1 MSFDLKINHL
11 CPHVQT
17 EEMHVCES
25 DGRRVI
31 LNDIM
36 ASTGPGSLRVK
47 VNGVEWGRNN
57 TVESPAVF
65 DIGDEIAG
73 LAPTYQMVLPEV
85 PAMRGDQQG
94 RFASSDQHVIIRACA
109 RERAPLPQLAE
120 RPKTFL
126 VGQNQD
132 AVPLYVVRAT
142 AHAWG
147 LVRPKLEKATAPL
160 ADRIAI
166 LSRYD
171 ANPQIGAGDLLKNP
185 GVLRPE
191 LERILS
197 PRSDLAPWSASEI
210 LSRFDADPTSS
221 TSALLGGLTVPDDI
235 ASKVGALIGVGR
247 EDAVFD
253 VSDSA
258 RSNIEV
264 ALGAVRTQLERI
276 LGADAAVTPAQKSE
290 ALGRYDADL
299 SLGGGELLDG
309 ITASEQTARRVAALL
324 GDGRAAGTEWVEIPV
339 TPRLP
344 LLGRYDFVEGEVATS
359 DVRAFVNGD
368 QVEVAG
374 VDGFQGVV
382 TLADAPYPC
391 DLVEFEYCWK
401 VRLLFVSGE
410 NGVIAVDPHHLGTTS
425 PSAPAITGA
434 DVRYFTRIKD
444 GWSLSP
450 NAGSIGGQYDIV
462 FDTTKRTDKGRVILE
477 SLGQFANGYN
487 TVFRTSKSPLLP
499 FDADFFSDSVE
510 TLFNSAPLSV
520 NGEIAV
526 PSAFDPVLGLLQLD
540 SPPAPGQD
548 VRISYYYRMAASERP
563 LIAAGA
569 AASAPANPFEPDIV
583 EVDYVTQRTNCHRCN
598 AMGRLDDVQFSLVDG
613 SVVLVRTVQKLK
625 QDLYKIVGTVVGSNP
640 FHRFYGTNFTIYI
653 GQAGPPGF
661 FRAQLT
667 NEMLAA
673 LGTLQRLQN
682 DQFAYQAEFI
692 DRQELINAVQSVNV
706 RQVDEIDPGIF
717 QVDVTLLS
725 DAANVVDARVLLT
738 EEGVTL
744 LDRAERKAL
753 EAIPQ

>member
-17 EEMHVCES
+17 EEVHVCES

-31 LNDIM
+31 LSDIM
-36 ASTGPGSLRVK
+36 ASTGPDSLRVK

-57 TVESPAVF
+57 TIESPAVF
-65 DIGDEIAG
+65 DIGDKIAG

-94 RFASSDQHVIIRACA
+94 QFANSDQHVIIRACT
-109 RERAPLPQLAE
+109 RERVPLSQLAE

-132 AVPLYVVRAT
+132 AVPLYVARAT

-160 ADRIAI
+160 ADQDAI

-171 ANPQIGAGDLLKNP
+171 ANPQIGADDLLKNP
-185 GVLRPE
+185 DVLRPE

-197 PRSDLAPWSASEI
+197 PRSDLDPWSASEI

-221 TSALLGGLTVPDDI
+221 TSVLLGGLIVPEDI
-235 ASKVGALIGVGR
+235 ASDVEALIGDGR

-253 VSDSA
+253 VSDTA
-258 RSNIEV
+258 RVNIEV
-264 ALGAVRTQLERI
+264 ALGVVRTQLERI
-276 LGADAAVTPAQKSE
+276 LDADAAVTPVQKSE
-290 ALGRYDADL
+290 ILRRYDADPSL
-299 SLGGGELLDG
+299 SGDELLDG
-309 ITASEQTARRVAALL
+309 IAVSEPTARRIGALL
-324 GDGRAAGTEWVEIPV
+324 GDGRAIGTEWVEIPV

-344 LLGRYDFVEGEVATS
+344 LLGRYDFTEGEIAAS
-359 DVRAFVNGD
+359 DVRALVNGEP
-368 QVEVAG
+368 VEVVE

-401 VRLLFVSGE
+401 MRLLFVSGE
-410 NGVIAVDPHHLGTTS
+410 NGVVAVDPHHLGATS
-425 PSAPAITGA
+425 PSAPAITSA
-434 DVRYFTRIKD
+434 DVRFFTRIKD

-450 NAGSIGGQYDIV
+450 TVGSIGGQNDIV

-477 SLGQFANGYN
+477 SLGQYANGYN

-499 FDADFFSDSVE
+499 FDAGFFSDPSE

-520 NGEIAV
+520 NGEITV
-526 PSAFDPVLGLLQLD
+526 PSAFDPVLGLMQLD

-548 VRISYYYRMAASERP
+548 VRVSYYYRMAASERP
-563 LIAAGA
+563 SIATAS
-569 AASAPANPFEPDIV
+569 ASAPANPFEPDIV

-667 NEMLAA
+667 NEMIAA
-673 LGTLQRLQN
+673 LGALQRLQN

-744 LDRAERKAL
+744 LDRAERRAL